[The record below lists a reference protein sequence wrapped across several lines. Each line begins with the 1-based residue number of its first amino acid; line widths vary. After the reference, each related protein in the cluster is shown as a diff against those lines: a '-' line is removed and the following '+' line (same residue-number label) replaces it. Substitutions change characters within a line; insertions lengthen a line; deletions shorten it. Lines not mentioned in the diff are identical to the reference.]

1 MNSSD
6 QGINTG
12 IHVNPYAT
20 SSMQEF
26 LARFNKKLESLA
38 ELLQREQEVLI
49 KGTADEISQLTQDKF
64 TSMQK
69 LSDFIADYFNNSSE
83 NTNRS
88 LEQSLKMMNV
98 ICVEKNIKLWHDS
111 QELIQF
117 CRELSDE
124 NSILLANRLKSTN
137 SALDTLYS
145 LTGSQQTK
153 TYDDS
158 GHSKHSHISRQ
169 LAAV

>member
-1 MNSSD
+1 MSSSD
-6 QGINTG
+6 PSINTDM
-12 IHVNPYAT
+12 HADPYAT
-20 SSMQEF
+20 SSIQEF

-38 ELLQREQEVLI
+38 ESLRREQEVLVN
-49 KGTADEISQLTQDKF
+49 GTADEISQAAQDKLAY
-64 TSMQK
+64 MQT
-69 LSDFIADYFNNSSE
+69 LSDFIANYFNNSSE
-83 NTNRS
+83 NTNNN

-98 ICVEKNIKLWHDS
+98 ICVEKNIKQWSDS

-169 LAAV
+169 LASV

>member
-1 MNSSD
+1 MSSSD
-6 QGINTG
+6 PSINTAM
-12 IHVNPYAT
+12 HTDPYAT
-20 SSMQEF
+20 SSIQEF

-38 ELLQREQEVLI
+38 ESLRREQEVLI
-49 KGTADEISQLTQDKF
+49 NGSADEISQAAQDKLAY
-64 TSMQK
+64 MQK
-69 LSDFIADYFNNSSE
+69 LSDLIANYFNNSSE
-83 NTNRS
+83 NTNRN
-88 LEQSLKMMNV
+88 LEQSLKMMDV
-98 ICVEKNIKLWHDS
+98 ICLEKNIKQWNDS
-111 QELIQF
+111 QELIRF

-169 LAAV
+169 LASV

>member
-1 MNSSD
+1 MSSSD
-6 QGINTG
+6 PSINTAM
-12 IHVNPYAT
+12 HADPYAT
-20 SSMQEF
+20 SSIQEF

-38 ELLQREQEVLI
+38 ESLRREQEVLI
-49 KGTADEISQLTQDKF
+49 NGSADEISQAAQDKLAY
-64 TSMQK
+64 MQK
-69 LSDFIADYFNNSSE
+69 LSDLIANYFNNSSE
-83 NTNRS
+83 NTNRN
-88 LEQSLKMMNV
+88 LEQSLKMMDV
-98 ICVEKNIKLWHDS
+98 ICLEKNIKQWNDS
-111 QELIQF
+111 QELIRF

-169 LAAV
+169 LASV

>member
-1 MNSSD
+1 MSSSD
-6 QGINTG
+6 PSINTAM
-12 IHVNPYAT
+12 HADPYAT
-20 SSMQEF
+20 SSIQEF

-38 ELLQREQEVLI
+38 ESLVREQEVLI
-49 KGTADEISQLTQDKF
+49 NGSADEISLAAQDKLAY
-64 TSMQK
+64 MQI
-69 LSDFIADYFNNSSE
+69 LSDLIANYFNNPSE
-83 NTNRS
+83 NTNRN
-88 LEQSLKMMNV
+88 LEQSLKMMDV
-98 ICVEKNIKLWHDS
+98 ICVEKNIKQWNDS

-158 GHSKHSHISRQ
+158 GHSKHSNISRQ
-169 LAAV
+169 LASV

>member
-1 MNSSD
+1 MSSSD
-6 QGINTG
+6 PSINTAM
-12 IHVNPYAT
+12 HTDPYAT
-20 SSMQEF
+20 SSIQEF

-38 ELLQREQEVLI
+38 ESLRREQEVLI
-49 KGTADEISQLTQDKF
+49 NGSADEISQAAQDKLAY
-64 TSMQK
+64 MQK
-69 LSDFIADYFNNSSE
+69 LSDLIANYFNNSSE
-83 NTNRS
+83 NTNRN
-88 LEQSLKMMNV
+88 LEQSLKMMDV
-98 ICVEKNIKLWHDS
+98 ICVEKNIKQWNDS
-111 QELIQF
+111 QELIRF

-158 GHSKHSHISRQ
+158 GHSKHSHLSRQ
-169 LAAV
+169 LASV

>member
-1 MNSSD
+1 MSSSD
-6 QGINTG
+6 PSINTG
-12 IHVNPYAT
+12 IHTDPYAA
-20 SSMQEF
+20 SSIQEF

-38 ELLQREQEVLI
+38 ESLRREQEVLI
-49 KGTADEISQLTQDKF
+49 NGTADEISQAAQDKLAY
-64 TSMQK
+64 MQI
-69 LSDFIADYFNNSSE
+69 LSDFIANYFNNHSE
-83 NTNRS
+83 NTNRN

-98 ICVEKNIKLWHDS
+98 ICVEKNIKQWNDS

-117 CRELSDE
+117 CRKLSDE

-169 LAAV
+169 LASV

>member
-1 MNSSD
+1 MSSFD
-6 QGINTG
+6 PSINTG
-12 IHVNPYAT
+12 IHNDPYAT
-20 SSMQEF
+20 SSIEEF
-26 LARFNKKLESLA
+26 LARFNKMLEA
-38 ELLQREQEVLI
+38 FVEILQHDQETLI
-49 KGTADEISQLTQDKF
+49 KGSADEISQSAQAKLTYIQ
-64 TSMQK
+64 T
-69 LSDFIADYFNNSSE
+69 LSDFIASYFNNSS
-83 NTNRS
+83 NNNN

-98 ICVEKNIKLWHDS
+98 ICIEKKIQPWNESLD
-111 QELIQF
+111 LIHF

-137 SALDTLYS
+137 NALDTLYS

-169 LAAV
+169 LASV

>member
-1 MNSSD
+1 MSSSD
-6 QGINTG
+6 PSINTG
-12 IHVNPYAT
+12 IQTDPYAA
-20 SSMQEF
+20 SSIQEF
-26 LARFNKKLESLA
+26 LAHFNKKLESLA
-38 ELLQREQEVLI
+38 ESLRLEQEVLI
-49 KGTADEISQLTQDKF
+49 KGTADEISQSAQDKLAN
-64 TSMQK
+64 MQI
-69 LSDFIADYFNNSSE
+69 LSDFVANYFNNSSE
-83 NTNRS
+83 NTS
-88 LEQSLKMMNV
+88 TDLEQSLKMMNI
-98 ICVEKNIKLWHDS
+98 ICIEKNIKQWTDS

-145 LTGSQQTK
+145 LTGSQQTN

-169 LAAV
+169 LASV